1 MWKDYDE
8 EKEKA
13 EEAAA
18 AAVDDTSAMKT
29 EYMDVIISDIR
40 PQASLTFSVQILNT
54 EGAVLPRPC
63 RRRRPLTRP
72 QGSRRWRS

>member
-54 EGAVLPRPC
+54 EGTVPRAPC
-63 RRRRPLTRP
+63 CRYSLTPL

>member
-40 PQASLTFSVQILNT
+40 PQAALTFSVQILNT
-54 EGAVLPRPC
+54 EGTVPRAPC
-63 RRRRPLTRP
+63 CRCPLTLP